1 MLLWYLHW
9 QIAQG
14 WLIMLTVKTY
24 TACKRSEIL
33 GFLPTNIAFSAAS
46 LLNVLTSLQEQ
57 SVDCLSTSL

>member
-1 MLLWYLHW
+1 
-9 QIAQG
+9 
-14 WLIMLTVKTY
+14 MLTVKTY